1 MDLSRRFILFS
12 TVVTLAGCGGDD
24 SGASPAPPPP
34 PPPPPGPPGTVTLTY
49 SFANDFAGWE
59 AAYADYTLGQ
69 EATIGF
75 AFGHERLPAP
85 LADRTGIYLSSD
97 NRSDDVFMYLTR
109 QVDGLVPNTRYRVDL
124 QIEIATNAPPNCPGA
139 GGSPGE
145 SVFVKAGASAVRPEK
160 VVAAGNFVTVNF
172 DKGDQSQSGA
182 NAVVI
187 GNFAQSTAGGSCLN
201 GPYQRKTLSSG
212 TAGPA
217 VRSDGNGR
225 LWLVAGTDSGFE
237 GFTKIYYL
245 EIRATFTPV

>member
-1 MDLSRRFILFS
+1 MDITRRIFLIS
-12 TVVTLAGCGGDD
+12 GAATVATCGGED
-24 SGASPAPPPP
+24 GGGGPVPPPPPP
-34 PPPPPGPPGTVTLTY
+34 PPPPPGAITLTY
-49 SFANDFAGWE
+49 SFATDFAGWE
-59 AAYADYTLGQ
+59 PAYSDYTLGQ

-109 QVDGLVPNTRYRVDL
+109 QVDGLAPNTRYRVDL
-124 QIEIATNAPPNCPGA
+124 QIEIATNAPPNCVGA

-145 SVFVKAGASAVRPEK
+145 SVAIKAGAAAVRPEK
-160 VVAAGNFVTVNF
+160 IVTTGNFVTVNF
-172 DKGDQSQSGA
+172 DKGNQSQGGA

-187 GNFAQSTAGGSCLN
+187 GNFAQSTPGGSCLN
-201 GPYQRKTLSSG
+201 GSYQRKTLSSG
-212 TAGPA
+212 TSGPA
-217 VRSDGNGR
+217 VRSDASGR

-245 EIRATFTPV
+245 EIRATLTPL